1 MKQAILAVSFGT
13 TYHESRMKT
22 IEAIE
27 ADIKEAFSDFEHRR
41 AFTSGI
47 IINIL
52 KKRDSIY
59 IDNVS
64 EALEKLAGEGFER
77 VIVQPTLVMGGEEND
92 LMLAAVREYEGR
104 FKQIVCGRPL
114 LSEEEDYQKLADILN
129 EDTKEYDSE
138 ETKIIWMGHGTE
150 HEANEVY
157 ERLNRVFEDKGYN
170 RHHVGTVEAEPAFD
184 QVKEDVKKTD
194 FSRAV
199 LQPLMIVCGDHAHND
214 MAGEDE
220 DSWKSQL
227 EAEGYEVVCRLK
239 GMGELEGVRRLLV
252 DHAKE
257 AIERLEDIA

>member
-27 ADIKEAFSDFEHRR
+27 TDIKKAFPDYELRR
-41 AFTSGI
+41 AFTSGV

-52 KKRDSIY
+52 KKRDGIY
-59 IDNVS
+59 IDSVS
-64 EALEKLAGEGFER
+64 EALEKLAIEGFEQI
-77 VIVQPTLVMGGEEND
+77 VIQPTLVMGGEEND
-92 LMLAAVREYEGR
+92 IMLASVREYEGQ
-104 FKQIVCGRPL
+104 FKRVVCGKPL
-114 LSEEEDYQKLADILN
+114 LSGEEDYQKLVDILN
-129 EDTKEYDSE
+129 EDTREYDSE

-150 HEANEVY
+150 HEANKVY
-157 ERLNRVFEDKGYN
+157 ECLNRVFEEKGYT
-170 RHHVGTVEAEPAFD
+170 RHHVGTVEAEPDFD
-184 QVKEDVKKTD
+184 HVKEEVKQTD

-214 MAGEDE
+214 MAGDGE

-227 EAEGYEVVCRLK
+227 ESEGYEVVCRLK

-252 DHAKE
+252 NHTRE
-257 AIERLEDIA
+257 AVESLEEIG